1 MNDNKIRKEHLI
13 QRREEIRR
21 QISQLEAPISE
32 ELDRDPEEQAIQ
44 VQQTDVT
51 LSILEGLN
59 DELRQIEETLAEYEA
74 D

>member
-59 DELRQIEETLAEYEA
+59 DELRQIEETLAEYQA

>member
-1 MNDNKIRKEHLI
+1 MHDSNATKEHLI
-13 QRREEIRR
+13 ERREEIRR
-21 QISQLEAPISE
+21 QIGELEAPISE

-59 DELRQIEETLAEYEA
+59 DELRQIEEMLLEHEAE
-74 D
+74 

>member
-1 MNDNKIRKEHLI
+1 MNDTKIPKEHLI
-13 QRREEIRR
+13 QRRDEIRR

-59 DELRQIEETLAEYEA
+59 DELRQIEEMLLEHEAE
-74 D
+74 

>member
-1 MNDNKIRKEHLI
+1 MNDSKIPKEHLI
-13 QRREEIRR
+13 QRRDEIRR
-21 QISQLEAPISE
+21 QISELETSISE

-44 VQQTDVT
+44 VQQTDVA

-59 DELRQIEETLAEYEA
+59 DELRQIEEMLFEFEA

>member
-1 MNDNKIRKEHLI
+1 MNDSKIPKEHLI

>member
-1 MNDNKIRKEHLI
+1 MNENKIPTEHLA
-13 QRREEIRR
+13 QRREEILR

-51 LSILEGLN
+51 LSIVDGLN
-59 DELRQIEETLAEYEA
+59 RELKQIEEMLLENETE
-74 D
+74 

>member
-1 MNDNKIRKEHLI
+1 MNDTKIPKEHLI

-59 DELRQIEETLAEYEA
+59 DELRQIEEMLLEHEAE
-74 D
+74 